1 MRTFN
6 NLFTV
11 KNCLFCILY
20 VIVGAFGLGYI
31 KECIRVEIY
40 PFTFWIVLVQT
51 LTCFTAFVNLFF
63 IMTNN
68 DKRFDKK

>member
-11 KNCLFCILY
+11 KNSLFCLLY
-20 VIVGAFGLGYI
+20 VAIGALGLGYI
-31 KECIRVEIY
+31 KECIRAEIY
-40 PFTFWIVLVQT
+40 PYTFWIVLVQT
-51 LTCFTAFVNLFF
+51 LVCFTAFVNLFL
-63 IMTNN
+63 IMTYN